1 MRVESSDGIVVTL
14 NPQHS
19 TLNPPRQSV
28 AAKVAGRG
36 QQDEAKKEHGEKVNW
51 EARGVRSPLTSL
63 VQPFEPSSTEYA
75 RWCKKRM
82 IDMLTLNTQ
91 HSTLNLP
98 RAFSVV
104 NLSPQPAVGRS
115 R

>member
-28 AAKVAGRG
+28 ALKQVGRG

-51 EARGVRSPLTSL
+51 EAAGFR
-63 VQPFEPSSTEYA
+63 
-75 RWCKKRM
+75 
-82 IDMLTLNTQ
+82 
-91 HSTLNLP
+91 
-98 RAFSVV
+98 
-104 NLSPQPAVGRS
+104 
-115 R
+115 